1 MSSLYVNGET
11 GQVGIGTSDP
21 SNLLHVEV
29 NGNTPGNVEIM
40 TRIENVEFPPVATS
54 NVGFVADYG
63 DTMASIDVGT
73 PMTLVEFPPVGL
85 TSATTTAGPITIAVS
100 GAFYGNGNYIVTA
113 STVADATSYAPW
125 KVFNKTP
132 SREDNIDIWASFA
145 GYDSGI
151 ASSPTTTISGIST
164 AGSWIQIQLPTSIIL
179 KQYQI
184 LPRAGY
190 LTNQAPISWK
200 IAGSIDG
207 STWIFIDQRTN
218 ITNWVNNTYNTFIT
232 TNTYNLNY
240 YRIVISNVA
249 SGNTVAFG
257 EWKLFA
263 DIPLPTTARE
273 YPPLSMTAKTSY
285 LNGTY
290 GEGTYVASSSGNF
303 NASYLEYLA
312 FDKSVVGDPNA
323 WFSTDLV
330 YNASGVYIGTIKTYT
345 TTNNVYSGEWLQL
358 KLASPIKLTSYQLST
373 TNNPYAPKQWY
384 IVGSLDG
391 VSWELVD
398 FQTAQT
404 AWTNG
409 AYRSYTISSQIS
421 YNYFRIIITNNNHTV
436 LACAGIAEWK
446 LFGTQSTY
454 PKYRATLPAT
464 TSTYSTG
471 TYTTYANTIYNATT
485 VDASPPLFLTDKTL
499 TNPWRTGASNYT
511 STVDASPVPTIFF
524 ELPSPI
530 RLDTYTMSAP
540 DVSSAPSTWNVYGSN
555 LGAVDNWSLLDAR
568 SSITTAWQTS
578 LTQTFANTNN
588 QTAYN
593 FFKFDLLRNCSA
605 TANVIS
611 LSELRLGGDKIT
623 SESRISVG
631 PDGRVGI
638 NTPPALMDR
647 SSALT
652 VSGNMTV
659 AGNINAGNL
668 GMFRNRIINGDMRID
683 QRNAGVAA
691 TISGSIY
698 TADRWIVHDT
708 AASASV
714 TAQRVRAP
722 SNPYGF
728 PYALSIVNTVAQAS
742 LGVQEYCGF
751 EQRIEGYNVDDFM
764 WGGAYA
770 EPVTVSFVAYSTVA
784 GTYSMSVRNA
794 TNTASFVSTFA
805 MPVANQWTRIEKII
819 PGETVSSW
827 NIDNT
832 LGLALNITLAAGT
845 NWQTGDINRWTNSSR
860 APSGFGYIA
869 ATGMTNFMATVNGQ
883 FYLTGVQMEKGTL
896 ATGFERRPYGL
907 EFQLCQR
914 YLYKPLIGII
924 AYGYLSTTAR
934 ASVTY
939 PVQMRAL
946 VNSLSITN
954 TSTFEQLTIPGT
966 SDYNAS
972 NGSRGIER
980 HSVNGAF
987 IVISGTFSPVL
998 SAGVPYVWSTVAM
1011 NEFACEL

>member
-1 MSSLYVNGET
+1 V
-11 GQVGIGTSDP
+11 
-21 SNLLHVEV
+21 
-29 NGNTPGNVEIM
+29 
-40 TRIENVEFPPVATS
+40 
-54 NVGFVADYG
+54 
-63 DTMASIDVGT
+63 ASIDVGT

-100 GAFYGNGNYIVTA
+100 GAFYGNGNYIITA
-113 STVADATSYAPW
+113 SSVLDTTNYPPW
-125 KVFNKTP
+125 KSFNKTF
-132 SREDNIDIWASFA
+132 SENDDTWVSAS
-145 GYDSGI
+145 GTYS
-151 ASSPTTTISGIST
+151 ST
-164 AGSWIQIQLPTSIIL
+164 APFAATSGGPTVVSGVSYTGSWLQLQIPVSVTL
-179 KQYQI
+179 KSYS
-184 LPRAGY
+184 LTPRTGY
-190 LTNQAPISWK
+190 SVRAPNKWVL
-200 IAGSIDG
+200 AGSSDG
-207 STWIFIDQRTN
+207 TTWTLLNYNENQTLWTAGIY
-218 ITNWVNNTYNTFIT
+218 NNYYISNYNNF
-232 TNTYNLNY
+232 NY
-240 YRIVISNVA
+240 YRIIILQLA
-249 SGNTVAFG
+249 TNTTIAEVG
-257 EWKLFA
+257 EWRLFA

-273 YPPLSMTAKTSY
+273 YPPLPMTANTTY
-285 LNGTY
+285 MNGTY
-290 GEGTYVASSSGNF
+290 GEGSYVVSASSIQGSTES
-303 NASYLEYLA
+303 AVQA
-312 FDKSVVGDPNA
+312 FDKMSGTA
-323 WFSTDLV
+323 WTA
-330 YNASGVYIGTIKTYT
+330 YNSSSTYT
-345 TTNNVYSGEWLQL
+345 GTGGLYLGAIQTFDNNNIIYKGEWLQIL
-358 KLASPIKLTSYQLST
+358 IPSKIMLNSYSLQSHFAGINRYLIDFSILGSSDGNIWTHLHTVTGLTSWGASVT
-373 TNNPYAPKQWY
+373 K
-384 IVGSLDG
+384 
-391 VSWELVD
+391 SW
-398 FQTAQT
+398 
-404 AWTNG
+404 
-409 AYRSYTISSQIS
+409 TISNTNY
-421 YNYFRIIITNNNHTV
+421 YNTYRIVVTKGYINEWLT
-436 LACAGIAEWK
+436 IAEWK

-471 TYTTYANTIYNATT
+471 TYATYANTIYNATT
-485 VDASPPLFLTDKTL
+485 VDATPPLFLTDKTL

-540 DVSSAPSTWNVYGSN
+540 DISSAPSTWNVFGSN

-568 SSITTAWQTS
+568 SSITTTWQTS
-578 LTQTFANTNN
+578 LTQTFANTSN
-588 QTAYN
+588 QTTYN

-623 SESRISVG
+623 PESRISVG

-638 NTPPALMDR
+638 NTPPALMEK

-659 AGNINAGNL
+659 VGNINAGNL

-683 QRNAGVAA
+683 QRNARVAA

-708 AASASV
+708 AATASV

-751 EQRIEGYNVDDFM
+751 EQRIEGYNVDDLM

-770 EPVTVSFVAYSTVA
+770 EPATVSFVAYSTVA
-784 GTYSMSVRNA
+784 GTFSLSVRNA

-845 NWQTGDINRWTNSSR
+845 NWQTGDVNRWTNSSR
-860 APSGFGYIA
+860 ASSGYGFIA
-869 ATGMTNFMATVNGQ
+869 AAGVTNFMATVNGQ
-883 FYLTGVQMEKGTL
+883 FYLTGVQMEKGTI

-907 EFQLCQR
+907 ELGLCQR
-914 YLYKPLIGII
+914 YYIQYKNISDPNYFHIGAGFTVSTSTARITISLPTSLRSSLPLIVVSS
-924 AYGYLSTTAR
+924 ATAL
-934 ASVTY
+934 TY
-939 PVQMRAL
+939 SAGVAQ
-946 VNSLSITN
+946 
-954 TSTFEQLTIPGT
+954 PGT
-966 SDYNAS
+966 SANDIVLY
-972 NGSRGIER
+972 
-980 HSVNGAF
+980 NGAQF
-987 IVISGTFSPVL
+987 NPASIQFSDASYNTNTNTL
-998 SAGVPYVWSTVAM
+998 NAGVIFGGAVFAGTGIGVGLWTVGAGKL
-1011 NEFACEL
+1011 FGILAEL